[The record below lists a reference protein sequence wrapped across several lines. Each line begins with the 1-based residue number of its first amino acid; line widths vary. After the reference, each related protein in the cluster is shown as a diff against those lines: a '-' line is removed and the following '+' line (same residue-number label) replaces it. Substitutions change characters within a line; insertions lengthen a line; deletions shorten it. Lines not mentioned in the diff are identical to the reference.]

1 MYTVKGSCLHI
12 FLCSVQFLPTHRGI
26 EILRVPRFACMLL
39 SLLILP
45 QLCGVEKSTMLLICL
60 IASALIG
67 SAFLICLWC
76 VFTLS
81 CWLFTGILRT
91 FFSLS
96 PFPVFQFSVS
106 FLVLQMFS
114 NLCNHCCIM
123 ILCSDIISHL
133 ALQ

>member
-1 MYTVKGSCLHI
+1 MVKGSYLHI
-12 FLCSVQFLPTHRGI
+12 FLCSVQFLPIHGGI
-26 EILRVPRFACMLL
+26 EILTVPRFACILF

-60 IASALIG
+60 IAYALIS

-76 VFTLS
+76 VFTVS

-91 FFSLS
+91 LFFSPLPLS
-96 PFPVFQFSVS
+96 PPLS
-106 FLVLQMFS
+106 FLALQIFS
-114 NLCNHCCIM
+114 NLCSHCCIM
-123 ILCSDIISHL
+123 ILYSNIISHL